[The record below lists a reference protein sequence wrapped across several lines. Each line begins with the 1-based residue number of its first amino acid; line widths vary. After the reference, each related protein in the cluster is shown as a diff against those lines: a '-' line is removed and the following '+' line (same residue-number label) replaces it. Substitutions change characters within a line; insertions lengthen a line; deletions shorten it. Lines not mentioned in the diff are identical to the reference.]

1 MTTHNHS
8 TSPRDIVASFNET
21 INQNNS
27 EPAVSV
33 NITGSSTIRLID
45 GFRPMGID
53 LAARKFQVC
62 FQENQGRLINTELNK
77 AELRR
82 FLINAEHK
90 YLICIEACSGASY
103 WKRYAESCGH
113 KVKVISGK
121 VTKALNWLR
130 NKDDYIDAYSLYQA
144 LFIPGL
150 PSCQT
155 HSEEELAISGL
166 ISEKEVLLKNLN
178 VQVNKTRSLLIETGE
193 YDRAIRGADS
203 AMNAIDDYLSA
214 HIHDAVEHR
223 YTIICMKEL
232 RKMLVILTKSI
243 DEINCHICEYAMHS
257 EVAGLLL
264 TIPGIG
270 VETAVSI
277 AIDAKSIDRFA
288 SARQFQAFFGFF
300 PGHSGSGG
308 KIAMGRMA
316 NNGNRAVKRTIY
328 EGALSIYHQGKISG
342 EPRSAWINSKAA
354 LNKGAFKKGMIAISS
369 KMLRTAYGVLKSG
382 KGYNPAVD
390 NSLGRMKARLHRRS
404 NPKYRE
410 QEQNATQLNCYLN
423 SYMQEER
430 LTDIDYLF

>member
-1 MTTHNHS
+1 MTTHTYS
-8 TSPRDIVASFNET
+8 TSPRAIVASFNET

-27 EPAVSV
+27 ESVAAV
-33 NITGSSTIRLID
+33 NITSSRTITLID
-45 GFRPMGID
+45 GFKPMGLD
-53 LAARKFQVC
+53 LAARKYQIC
-62 FQENQGRLINTELNK
+62 FQEKLGRLINTEVNK
-77 AELRR
+77 AELRQ

-103 WKRYAESCGH
+103 WKRYAESFGH

-121 VTKALNWLR
+121 VTRALNWLK

-155 HSEEELAISGL
+155 HSEEELAISAL
-166 ISEKEVLLKNLN
+166 VSEKESLLKNLN
-178 VQVNKTRSLLIETGE
+178 VQINKTRSLLIETGE
-193 YDRAIRGADS
+193 YDRAIRGPDS
-203 AMNAIDDYLSA
+203 AVKAIDDYLNA

-232 RKMLVILTKSI
+232 RRMLVILTKSI
-243 DEINCHICEYAMHS
+243 DEINCHICEYAIHS
-257 EVAGLLL
+257 EAAGLLL

-270 VETAVSI
+270 PETAVPI
-277 AIDAKSIDRFA
+277 AIEAKSVDRFD

-300 PGHSGSGG
+300 PSHSGSGG

-316 NNGNRAVKRTIY
+316 DNGNRAVKRGLY

-354 LNKGAFKKGMIAISS
+354 LNKGAFKKGMIAIAS
-369 KMLRTAYGVLKSG
+369 KMLRTAFGVLKNG

-390 NSLGRMKARLHRRS
+390 NSLGKMKARLHRRS

-410 QEQNATQLNCYLN
+410 QELNTAQVNRYEQKEVLCD
-423 SYMQEER
+423 R
-430 LTDIDYLF
+430 DYLF